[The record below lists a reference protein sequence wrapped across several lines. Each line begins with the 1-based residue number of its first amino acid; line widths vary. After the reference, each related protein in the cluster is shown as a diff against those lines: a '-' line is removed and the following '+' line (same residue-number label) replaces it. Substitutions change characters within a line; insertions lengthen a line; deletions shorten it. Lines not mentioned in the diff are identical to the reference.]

1 MKPFLYGK
9 QVKQDTVNGN
19 GARMYTITHAQLNS
33 TKIATT
39 NIIRSSREG
48 TFAYAYTSHQTR
60 LHSHSFLRVWFLK
73 VSKIRREFSDAC
85 VPSRIDGNWLKCT
98 QKLWDWDAIALE
110 HIGFTKNSK
119 FLSIRVKFLSV

>member
-48 TFAYAYTSHQTR
+48 TFAYTYISHQTQ
-60 LHSHSFLRVWFLK
+60 LHSHSFLRV
-73 VSKIRREFSDAC
+73 
-85 VPSRIDGNWLKCT
+85 
-98 QKLWDWDAIALE
+98 
-110 HIGFTKNSK
+110 
-119 FLSIRVKFLSV
+119 